1 MIGSSGDDDQT
12 RRMFPFPP
20 VWATRPAEAL
30 TGRGGRIQKLVVPLL
45 SYIVGTVINI

>member
-1 MIGSSGDDDQT
+1 MAAP
-12 RRMFPFPP
+12 RMFSFPP

-30 TGRGGRIQKLVVPLL
+30 TGRGGRIRKFVVPLL